1 MGIGN
6 WGSFLDKLISKLP
19 IQNRVERWKNELD
32 SLQKERTRLLDDKAT
47 DNSRKRVSDITARI
61 DQLQQLLKNKAN
73 D

>member
-1 MGIGN
+1 MG

-19 IQNRVERWKNELD
+19 LQNRVERWKNELD
-32 SLQKERTRLLDDKAT
+32 SLQKERTRLLNDKAT